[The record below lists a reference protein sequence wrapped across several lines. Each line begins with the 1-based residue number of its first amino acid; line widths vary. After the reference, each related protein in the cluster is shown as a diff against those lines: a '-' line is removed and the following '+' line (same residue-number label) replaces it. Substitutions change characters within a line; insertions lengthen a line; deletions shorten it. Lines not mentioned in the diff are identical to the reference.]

1 MTVHVTLPWPPAA
14 TSANAS
20 GQGKWRRKAGAAR
33 DYKANCAILC
43 KAAKVPMLDAPAA
56 DVTVIFCP
64 PRNVLFD
71 LDNMVGRAKQGLD
84 AVAEAVGID
93 DSKWASM
100 MLERGEKTPGGAVHV
115 YVTPSRW
122 QSIGCVTARLI
133 QEKTRERLAPRAG
146 LKATANERDSR

>member
-20 GQGKWRRKAGAAR
+20 GQGKWRKKAGAAR
-33 DYKANCAILC
+33 DYKSDCAILC
-43 KAAKVPMLDAPAA
+43 KAARVPFLDAPAA

-64 PRNVLFD
+64 PRNVRFD

-93 DSKWASM
+93 DGRWVSM
-100 MLERGEKTPGGAVHV
+100 TLERGDKTPGGAVV
-115 YVTPSRW
+115 VSITPSNW
-122 QSIGCVTARLI
+122 QSIGCVTARLLN
-133 QEKTRERLAPRAG
+133 ETARTRG
-146 LKATANERDSR
+146 NANGPDQPQTITKG